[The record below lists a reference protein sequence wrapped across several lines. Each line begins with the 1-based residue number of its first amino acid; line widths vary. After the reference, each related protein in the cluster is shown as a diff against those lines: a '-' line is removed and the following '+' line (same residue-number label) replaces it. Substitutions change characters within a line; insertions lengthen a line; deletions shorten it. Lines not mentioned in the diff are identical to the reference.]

1 MEQYLNVLKDS
12 LIKKERILLNLLDKS
27 EEQAD
32 VVKQNEVDW
41 DYFTKLVDE
50 KGELV
55 EELLKL
61 DEGFDFLYQRIKEN
75 LENNKENYKD
85 MIKEIQELI
94 KSVTQK
100 SADLQVLEIRNKR
113 LIEGTFAN
121 TRNEIK
127 KSKLSQSA
135 AIQYY
140 NKMNRINTID
150 PQLMD
155 KNC

>member
-140 NKMNRINTID
+140 RKES
-150 PQLMD
+150 
-155 KNC
+155 

>member
-61 DEGFDFLYQRIKEN
+61 DEGFDLLYQRIKEN

-100 SADLQVLEIRNKR
+100 SADLQALEIRNKR